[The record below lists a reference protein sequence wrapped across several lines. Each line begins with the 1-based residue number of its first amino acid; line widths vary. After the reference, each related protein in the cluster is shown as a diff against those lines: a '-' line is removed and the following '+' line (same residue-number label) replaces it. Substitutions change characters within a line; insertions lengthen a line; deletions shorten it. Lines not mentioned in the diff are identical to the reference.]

1 MCGVWLIL
9 NLYLDI
15 QYGHFSIGGLMI
27 DPSINGLDKIEI
39 NAIYRSRDL
48 RHKFPLLFLYLCLR
62 KAPLVYLACLFI
74 FLFYLYPL
82 NIKTAEP
89 IRPT

>member
-15 QYGHFSIGGLMI
+15 QYGHFSIGGSMI

-48 RHKFPLLFLYLCLR
+48 RHKFPL
-62 KAPLVYLACLFI
+62 
-74 FLFYLYPL
+74 
-82 NIKTAEP
+82 
-89 IRPT
+89 

>member
-39 NAIYRSRDL
+39 NAIYRSTNFL
-48 RHKFPLLFLYLCLR
+48 SLILISLFEESS
-62 KAPLVYLACLFI
+62 LVYLACLFI